1 MNGITVTSK
10 YREKSITEFNVFEAE
25 SEVIALNQEI
35 GAHDEM
41 YYQHD
46 APKIDDF
53 NYDSLRQ
60 RLEAL
65 VQQFPALKKLSP
77 VLRQV
82 GAKPSPSFSKV
93 IHSQPMLSLSN
104 AFIDSDVTDFLGRV
118 NKFLA
123 LDTEKDI
130 EVVAEPKI
138 DGVSASLRYEQGSFV
153 KGATRG
159 DGLVGEDITH
169 NLRTIKDIPLHLV
182 GNFPD
187 TLEIRGEIY
196 MSKAAFN
203 ELNSTQVNANS
214 KVFANPR
221 NAAAGSLRQLNPAI
235 TASRKLNFFAY
246 AWGEVSE
253 FKAETQQQFLNML
266 ANWGFSVNPLTR
278 LCSSSQDVLLHY
290 REIEQQR
297 LELPYDIDGVVYKV
311 NRLDFQKRLGAVSR
325 APRWA
330 IAHKFPAERIE
341 TVLESIDIQVGR
353 TGVLTPVARL
363 TPVNVGGVI
372 VSNASLH
379 NEDEIKRKDIH
390 IGDTVVIQRAGDVI
404 PQVVE
409 VITHKRSQL
418 NKPYKFPT
426 SCPSCGRESI
436 RLEGEAARRCLG
448 GLACKDQAVER
459 LKHFVSRNAIDI
471 DGLGEKQIQLFWDE
485 GFISSPGDIFKLRDR
500 RTDLEQK
507 AGLGKRSVGN
517 ILNAIEKSRT
527 IKLERLIYGLGI
539 PQIGQATARLLAMN
553 FGTLDKLRLTLIN
566 AVDKQST
573 DYHDLVSIDQIG
585 ESVADDLVIFF
596 KDESNL
602 EILFD
607 IENQLDI
614 KNYEETILE
623 TTKIT
628 GKTIVFSGT
637 LEKMG
642 RAEAKSVAESLG
654 AKVVGT
660 VSSKTDFVVVGR
672 EAGSK
677 AAKAKE
683 LDVTILTED
692 EWLEL
697 IA

>member
-1 MNGITVTSK
+1 MNGIPVTSK

-82 GAKPSPSFSKV
+82 GATPSPSFSKV
-93 IHSQPMLSLSN
+93 IHSQPMLSLAN

-123 LDTEKDI
+123 LNAEKDI

-138 DGVSASLRYEQGSFV
+138 DGVSASLRYEKGSFV
-153 KGATRG
+153 VGATRG
-159 DGLVGEDITH
+159 DGSVGEDITD

-253 FKAETQQQFLNML
+253 FKADTQQQFLNML

-341 TVLESIDIQVGR
+341 TILESIDIQVGR

-363 TPVNVGGVI
+363 APVNVGGVI

-409 VITHKRSQL
+409 VVTHKRSQL

-500 RTDLEQK
+500 RTDLEKK

-553 FGTLDKLRLTLIN
+553 FGTLAKLRLTLIN

-573 DYHDLVSIDQIG
+573 EYHDLVSIDQIG

-596 KDESNL
+596 KDEINL

-614 KNYEETILE
+614 TNYEETILE

-654 AKVVGT
+654 AKVVGS
-660 VSSKTDFVVVGR
+660 VSSKTDFVVVGG